1 MKSVTNKIL
10 KKLKEYGFEM
20 TIDGNNIFIHNLLL
34 DDIGININV
43 VISNFKIKDDIYRL
57 DFLAGPIT
65 HVVNYD
71 SMINA
76 VHSLNNETVFSIFS
90 INDNN
95 DLIFQLHNLSREDTI
110 AEDADFLFLI
120 IYRQIIEIYPKIM
133 KANWQ

>member
-1 MKSVTNKIL
+1 MKSVTNKIF

-43 VISNFKIKDDIYRL
+43 VISNLKIKNDIYRL
-57 DFLAGPIT
+57 DFLVGPIT

-76 VHSLNNETVFSIFS
+76 VHSLNNETVFQYF
-90 INDNN
+90 
-95 DLIFQLHNLSREDTI
+95 LLTI
-110 AEDADFLFLI
+110 I
-120 IYRQIIEIYPKIM
+120 TI
-133 KANWQ
+133 